1 MPTPH
6 DIVLTS
12 LIGDALALGPHWVY
26 DQAKI
31 EAQFGRVDRFH
42 PPLTAYHP
50 GKAAGDLT
58 HYGDQILVLLR
69 TIQRL
74 GRWDL
79 ATYAADWRAYWE
91 DPATISYRDGATRE
105 TLANLQSGIS
115 PEKAASHSHDLAGA
129 GRISPLFLL
138 SWQNDEELIAAARQ
152 VTGFTH
158 GDPAVV
164 DAAEFFARLVLAV
177 QRGAEI
183 PSAISSTMPDRFKES
198 FTAGCQSATSSLTD
212 AQALAKHGLSCDIA
226 GGLPSVIHLFRRYPE
241 DPAAALI
248 ANATAGGDSAAR
260 GTILGMIYGARFP
273 VASLPAPWLAELKS
287 PECLQSLSN
296 S

>member
-26 DQAKI
+26 DQSKI
-31 EAQFGRVDRFH
+31 ESQFGRVDRFH

-69 TIQRL
+69 SIQRL

-105 TLANLQSGIS
+105 TLANLQSGVS
-115 PEKAASHSHDLAGA
+115 FEKAASHSHDLAGA

-138 SWQNDEELIAAARQ
+138 TWQNDESLVAAARE

-164 DAAEFFARLVLAV
+164 DAAEFFARVVLAI

-183 PSAISSTMPDRFKES
+183 PAAISATMPARFLDIAA
-198 FTAGCQSATSSLTD
+198 AGRQSAASPLSD

-226 GGLPSVIHLFRRYPE
+226 GGLPSVIHLLHRHPD

-273 VASLPAPWLAELKS
+273 VAALPALWLSELKS
-287 PECLQSLSN
+287 APECLTVA
-296 S
+296 